1 MSRKIRILLADDS
14 ALMRR
19 ELKRLIEGDPRLEV
33 VATARDGIEA
43 VEQTKEQNP
52 DVVALDVN
60 MPRMDG
66 MTALQHIM
74 AESPRPVVMVS
85 SLTQKGALA
94 AYEALEL
101 GAVDF
106 VGKPD
111 GTVSKLLDQITFDLR
126 TKLYNASMANRGNL
140 VRASRTSRPT
150 RPPRPDARTQPQPT
164 PVGRGSGI
172 GKIVV
177 IGQSTGGPNTITDII
192 CKFPADLGVPVII
205 VQHMP
210 GTFTPSFAQRLSG
223 NCNIPFCEVK
233 TGQLIE
239 PGQGYLAP
247 GDFHLALGSRLGD
260 KGFLAHISPNP
271 REALY
276 VPSVDVTMESVLSR
290 YGSRT
295 IAVLLTGMGDDGARA
310 MTAIR
315 AAGGHTIA
323 ESEET
328 AIVFGMPKAAIERGG
343 AEFILPAYAIGAKI
357 VSLVRA

>member
-1 MSRKIRILLADDS
+1 MSTGKIRVLLADDS

-33 VATARDGIEA
+33 VATARDGVEA
-43 VEQTKEQNP
+43 VEQTKAVDP

-74 AESPRPVVMVS
+74 AEAPRPVVMVS

-101 GAVDF
+101 GAADF

-126 TKLYNASMANRGNL
+126 AKLYNASAANRGNL
-140 VRASRTSRPT
+140 VRVSRTKRAPRPPKPDNGTQLPSAPASR
-150 RPPRPDARTQPQPT
+150 A
-164 PVGRGSGI
+164 SGP

-177 IGQSTGGPNTITDII
+177 IGQSTGGPATITDII
-192 CKFPADLGVPVII
+192 SKFPADLGVPVII

-210 GTFTPSFAQRLSG
+210 GTFTPSFAQRLGTS
-223 NCNIPFCEVK
+223 CNIPFCQVK
-233 TGQLIE
+233 MGQLIE
-239 PGQGYLAP
+239 PGCGYLAP
-247 GDFHLALGSRLGD
+247 GDFHLALGSRLGN
-260 KGFLAHISPNP
+260 KGF
-271 REALY
+271 
-276 VPSVDVTMESVLSR
+276 R
-290 YGSRT
+290 YGAQT

-343 AEFILPAYAIGAKI
+343 AEFILPAYAIGSKI
-357 VSLVRA
+357 VALVRS

>member
-126 TKLYNASMANRGNL
+126 TKLYNASAANRGNL
-140 VRASRTSRPT
+140 VRASRAARPT
-150 RPPRPDARTQPQPT
+150 RPARANPGIQPRTAPAARAP
-164 PVGRGSGI
+164 GL
-172 GKIVV
+172 GKIVG
-177 IGQSTGGPNTITDII
+177 IGQ
-192 CKFPADLGVPVII
+192 
-205 VQHMP
+205 
-210 GTFTPSFAQRLSG
+210 
-223 NCNIPFCEVK
+223 
-233 TGQLIE
+233 
-239 PGQGYLAP
+239 
-247 GDFHLALGSRLGD
+247 
-260 KGFLAHISPNP
+260 
-271 REALY
+271 
-276 VPSVDVTMESVLSR
+276 
-290 YGSRT
+290 
-295 IAVLLTGMGDDGARA
+295 
-310 MTAIR
+310 
-315 AAGGHTIA
+315 
-323 ESEET
+323 
-328 AIVFGMPKAAIERGG
+328 
-343 AEFILPAYAIGAKI
+343 
-357 VSLVRA
+357 